1 MNTQKEVFNK
11 LFKEDKT
18 ELATQKI
25 ELAVPNLSG
34 YSQKAQSTYNDAKK
48 NARGIVSK
56 AADEML
62 GARKKISDIVKELSK
77 QFAKVSKQADDLGV
91 DINNTQVGKNFAKVS
106 KELEDYSISTL
117 ELQRKIEKFNI

>member
-18 ELATQKI
+18 ELATQKV
-25 ELAVPNLSG
+25 ELAMPNLNE

-56 AADEML
+56 AADEMF